1 MRRYRR
7 GDRVTA
13 RSGIAGM
20 NTPDV
25 PAGAVGTIVR
35 TTLLGQP
42 KTVHFELTTAF
53 GPKRFEVGVHRR
65 PVDLV

>member
-1 MRRYRR
+1 
-7 GDRVTA
+7 
-13 RSGIAGM
+13 M

-25 PAGAVGTIVR
+25 PPGAVGTVVR
-35 TTLLGQP
+35 TTLLGKP

-65 PVDLV
+65 HFDLV

>member
-1 MRRYRR
+1 
-7 GDRVTA
+7 
-13 RSGIAGM
+13 M